1 MGFNVDKKALSA
13 DDIRQELK
21 ALEERYGMPSDAFY
35 ERFNRGELGDEPDF
49 LMWASLYDMLALAEA
64 PSKPIP
70 A

>member
-1 MGFNVDKKALSA
+1 MGFKTDKKALSP

-21 ALEERYGMPSDAFY
+21 ALEERYGMASAVFF

-49 LMWASLYDMLALAEA
+49 LMWASLYDMLARAES
-64 PSKPIP
+64 PKPLP